1 MRSRRLGSLVSALLL
16 LLVAVPGLS
25 GRGAQSNAPYTI
37 LSPSGRRSLST
48 TNVRGHEMVA
58 LGDLANAFQLTVHT
72 ETLGA
77 ITVSYR
83 GKTIVL
89 TPDQNLASVDGRI
102 VSLPAPATKVGNEWL
117 VPIEF
122 IARALAPIYGERLEL
137 RQDARVILEGSA
149 TMPSTAPS
157 PSQPAP
163 SRPTPAPTP
172 VPSAPSRR
180 SAPASPSAPPPSL
193 GGPAQP
199 SLQTIVI
206 DPGHGGADKGVQGP
220 HGTLEKDVTMAVA
233 RRLKSA
239 IEGRLGIRVLLTR
252 DGDQTL
258 SADERAALANNNKA
272 DLFLSLHANASFRS
286 GVKGAEVYYVA
297 LDRDAEQASAQATA
311 GAQQLPVLGGSSRR
325 VEIVPWQFAQTR
337 FLDQSKQLA
346 GFIAQHFQG
355 QVPLDSRGLSQA
367 PLRVLVG
374 ANMPAALVEMGYL
387 SNPDQENQLGT
398 AAFQNTIVQAL
409 YAAIV
414 QFRDSLASRASAA
427 ATGGGGR

>member
-1 MRSRRLGSLVSALLL
+1 
-16 LLVAVPGLS
+16 
-25 GRGAQSNAPYTI
+25 
-37 LSPSGRRSLST
+37 
-48 TNVRGHEMVA
+48 MVA

-77 ITVSYR
+77 ITISYR

-102 VSLPAPATKVGNEWL
+102 VSLPAPATKVGNAWL

-137 RQDARVILEGSA
+137 RADARVILQGSA
-149 TMPSTAPS
+149 TLPS
-157 PSQPAP
+157 PAQPAP
-163 SRPTPAPTP
+163 TQPAPVRPTPTP
-172 VPSAPSRR
+172 GPSAPNRP
-180 SAPASPSAPPPSL
+180 SAPAMPSGPAPSL
-193 GGPAQP
+193 GGPSQP

-206 DPGHGGADKGVQGP
+206 DPGHGGADKGVQGT
-220 HGTLEKDVTMAVA
+220 HGTLEKDLTMVVA

-297 LDRDAEQASAQATA
+297 LDRDAAQASAQATA
-311 GAQQLPVLGGSSRR
+311 GAQQLPVIGGSSRQ

-337 FLDQSKQLA
+337 FLDQSKTLA
-346 GFIAQHFQG
+346 GFIAQQFQG
-355 QVPLDSRGLSQA
+355 HVPLDSRGLSQA

-374 ANMPAALVEMGYL
+374 ANMPAVLVEMGYL
-387 SNPDQENQLGT
+387 SNPDQEDQLGT
-398 AAFQNTIVQAL
+398 AAFQNTIAQAL
-409 YAAIV
+409 YAAVV
-414 QFRDSLASRASAA
+414 QFRDSLASRTAA

>member
-1 MRSRRLGSLVSALLL
+1 
-16 LLVAVPGLS
+16 
-25 GRGAQSNAPYTI
+25 
-37 LSPSGRRSLST
+37 
-48 TNVRGHEMVA
+48 MVA
-58 LGDLANAFQLTVHT
+58 LGDLANAFQLTVQT

-137 RQDARVILEGSA
+137 RADARVILEGSA
-149 TMPSTAPS
+149 TLPAPAQ
-157 PSQPAP
+157 PPPTQPAP
-163 SRPTPAPTP
+163 SGRLTPLPTP
-172 VPSAPSRR
+172 VPSPS
-180 SAPASPSAPPPSL
+180 SQPSTPSIPPGPPPSL
-193 GGPAQP
+193 GGPSQP

-220 HGTLEKDVTMAVA
+220 HGTLEKDLTMVVA
-233 RRLKSA
+233 RRLKSL

-272 DLFLSLHANASFRS
+272 DLFLSLHANASFRGS
-286 GVKGAEVYYVA
+286 VQGAEVCYVA
-297 LDRDAEQASAQATA
+297 LDRDAAQASAQATA
-311 GAQQLPVLGGSSRR
+311 GAQQLPVIGGSTRQ

-337 FLDQSKQLA
+337 FLDESKTLA
-346 GFIAQHFQG
+346 GFIARQFQG
-355 QVPLDSRGLSQA
+355 HVPLDGRGLSQA

-374 ANMPAALVEMGYL
+374 ANMPAVLVEMGYL

-398 AAFQNTIVQAL
+398 GSFQNTIAQAL

-414 QFRDSLASRASAA
+414 QFRDSLASRAGNAV
-427 ATGGGGR
+427 GGGGQ